1 MNFLDLVRTPK
12 TTYDGLGGAEITIA
26 VVGVAIVAIVAVA
39 AFIMS
44 KRNGK

>member
-1 MNFLDLVRTPK
+1 MNLLDIAQTPT